1 MVVADS
7 RGTDADVDVVVAGGG
22 PAGLQFAREVTRRSA
37 YSVVVLEAND
47 RLRDNDKSTGGTFD
61 QVVEGFDVPDEVVMD
76 ANRDVV
82 FEGPSASATLPIPNY
97 VLDFPVFVEFLG
109 EDAAAEGATIRTGAR
124 VTAPLVED
132 GRVTGVAFRE
142 NGRSEQLRADVVVDA
157 TGPAAVLA
165 DQLGMFDPAGAQRGI
180 GKEYECTGR
189 FDLDSMLFK
198 FDHEA
203 APGGYAWTFP
213 AGDGA
218 FKIGVCW
225 IDDFYE
231 RHAPAEDGAID
242 DYIGRWID
250 ADDRWSVDERRAVHA
265 GMAVSNNS
273 LNRRATDGLVAIG
286 DAVSSINPLF
296 GEGIRPG
303 MESAAMAADAV
314 LTALDNDDPSR
325 ERLGAYER
333 RWNERKGRQWQLQ
346 RVVAELLYDFDADQ
360 QDRFVRASDRLG
372 AAGADR
378 LQRYDLA
385 VRDYLSLYPF
395 SAGDLWKVPALAR
408 HFR

>member
-7 RGTDADVDVVVAGGG
+7 RGTDADVDIVVAGGG

-82 FEGPSASATLPIPNY
+82 FEGPSASATLPIG
-97 VLDFPVFVEFLG
+97 VE
-109 EDAAAEGATIRTGAR
+109 
-124 VTAPLVED
+124 
-132 GRVTGVAFRE
+132 FRE

-273 LNRRATDGLVAIG
+273 LNRRATDGLVAVG

-314 LTALDNDDPSR
+314 LTALDNDDPSH

-395 SAGDLWKVPALAR
+395 SVGDLRKVPALAR